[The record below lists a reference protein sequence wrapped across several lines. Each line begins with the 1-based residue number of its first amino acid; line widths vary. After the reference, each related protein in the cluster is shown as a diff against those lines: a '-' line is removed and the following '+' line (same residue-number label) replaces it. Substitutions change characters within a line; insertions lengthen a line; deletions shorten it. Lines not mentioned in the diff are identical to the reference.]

1 MDSDAAESPCKP
13 VDKGKARAVE
23 PSERTPLLA
32 RSSGSSSSSSS
43 ETATGEASTTPTAPR
58 PLWAK
63 LVYVFVI
70 SLAVTIVAI
79 LLLILLAYSYAAQA
93 AGASPEDILDATLVF
108 RGPDQVQVLNITDD
122 GALNVLLGGQV
133 GVNAGSLLNIHSD
146 EDEDGLFSSLWKSI
160 GRWGVNRVNR
170 VSLHL
175 REISISP
182 QYNTS
187 ITLAR
192 VETAP
197 LELPLTANPPQ
208 NDDSWL
214 SPLSVPLIIYPTTDA
229 SELTTFAKNVWSFGA
244 ISVRTSVSKLTVQ
257 GGGLD
262 ERGWRTM
269 IHRTMS
275 NVRTKIELL
284 IPPLPGTP
292 HPPFPPVAQLITLV
306 SFNLTSVHGA
316 LQLQAEA
323 TAIDPVPKTIHLT
336 APSLPFTISLPTED
350 DILPIASVTTQP
362 FTFTHPNITVGIQG
376 QILPLP
382 GNSSSV
388 LSAFLSRYLSAEDN
402 AIIVSSPLYPA
413 IHLEAVF
420 PAPNPRPNIL
430 HDVTIKDMRISASGT
445 SFLASGTVHA
455 RAVLP
460 KSMKFDLDILHVF
473 PDVLVFDGDVPDDIS
488 PLEVPPPP
496 NFPDPLPEGAF
507 GHIRPEDWLNSTSV
521 PLEPG
526 EDEGSVFAVTAKI
539 VDVPIKVL
547 PGRQKEFSSFVRKVL
562 FQADGAIAGIMGWAS
577 VDVSIPGLPIDG
589 TGSIEL
595 HHLPFQG
602 RYHLCPIDSDTMLSL
617 TANVAQSQINLV
629 TYVEACSYAILFYD
643 FLLTIGM
650 EVERFWSRPQ
660 RSLASVLFYLNRY
673 AVLVGYIV
681 YLVVFVRPDLFMD
694 GTVSIYPSISDRWKG
709 VHLLLKRCT
718 TATME
723 YFEYHLSITHLIIAV
738 ILVFRTSALHGHDR
752 RVLFS
757 LIMVLMGVIIN
768 GIIQLLILNK
778 VSNSTT
784 IPEGV
789 KLGCHSLYTE
799 FQGIRFAYVWAG
811 LLVLDIMVFVLTL
824 RKAIFLIWD
833 CPESSTLWVR
843 LLSDGAIYFGILS
856 LTNLANILMLILAPT
871 ILKILM
877 PQFINVL
884 ASTMISR
891 LMLSLRSTSL
901 QRLQGVPLTG
911 GIDVSEAQFATASD
925 STRSGESCV

>member
-1 MDSDAAESPCKP
+1 MDSDATESPPCKP

-23 PSERTPLLA
+23 PSERTPLLT
-32 RSSGSSSSSSS
+32 RSSDSSSSS

-108 RGPDQVQVLNITDD
+108 RGPDQVQVLNITAD

-133 GVNAGSLLNIHSD
+133 GVDAGSLLKIHSD

-160 GRWGVNRVNR
+160 GRWGVNRVDR

-192 VETAP
+192 IETVP

-214 SPLSVPLIIYPTTDA
+214 SPLSVPLSIYPTTDA
-229 SELTTFAKNVWSFGA
+229 SDLTTFAKNVWSSGA
-244 ISVRTSVSKLTVQ
+244 ISVHTSVSKLTVQ

-336 APSLPFTISLPTED
+336 APSLPFTVSLPTED

-376 QILPLP
+376 QVLPLP

-526 EDEGSVFAVTAKI
+526 EDGGSVFAVTAKI

-562 FQADGAIAGIMGWAS
+562 FQADGAIAGIMGWAWDWLYRAS
-577 VDVSIPGLPIDG
+577 PPTVSRAGYGLSFFRGFFALINVPRSIPVFLC
-589 TGSIEL
+589 SL
-595 HHLPFQG
+595 ALG
-602 RYHLCPIDSDTMLSL
+602 RMVTMLSFD
-617 TANVAQSQINLV
+617 AGVAQSQINIV

-643 FLLTIGM
+643 FLLTIDL

-660 RSLASVLFYLNRY
+660 RSLNSFLFYLNRY
-673 AVLVGYIV
+673 AVLLGYIV
-681 YLVVFVRPDLFMD
+681 YLVVFVRPDLFMHETQPD
-694 GTVSIYPSISDRWKG
+694 
-709 VHLLLKRCT
+709 LQRCT

-723 YFEYHLSITHLIIAV
+723 YFEYHLSVTHIIIAV
-738 ILVFRTSALHGHDR
+738 VLVFRTSALHGHDR
-752 RVLFS
+752 RVLFP

-768 GIIQLLILNK
+768 GVIQLLILNN
-778 VSNSTT
+778 VSSSTT
-784 IPEGV
+784 VPEGI

-799 FQGIRFAYVWAG
+799 FQGVRFAYVWAG

-824 RKAIFLIWD
+824 RKAISLIRD

-856 LTNLANILMLILAPT
+856 LTNLANVLMLILAPT

-877 PQFINVL
+877 PQFINV
-884 ASTMISR
+884 
-891 LMLSLRSTSL
+891 
-901 QRLQGVPLTG
+901 
-911 GIDVSEAQFATASD
+911 
-925 STRSGESCV
+925 